1 MRCRQRRCLF
11 ECSSHAVRV
20 MARTPALD
28 LVSWADDGKDGG
40 LSAVEGSRRQRRGKC
55 AQ

>member
-1 MRCRQRRCLF
+1 
-11 ECSSHAVRV
+11 